1 MNTIKLL
8 MAALIFT
15 TAIDAQNET
24 VNILIRNNASE
35 VIKHGVDILRAHL
48 TEFNTSSE
56 LYIRKDYP
64 KVTGTSIYI
73 GNIANYLNKE
83 LAFTNGIRVPFEDNS
98 YVIRKSGNNIFI
110 FGSDDVG
117 TMYGVY
123 DLIEQMELKKLN
135 KLNVEVISEKTE
147 TPYVEIR
154 GVNPFLH
161 TQALWDKKSWFYD
174 LEFWKEYLGQL
185 SFNRFNFL
193 DVHGVYDLNNT
204 DFFNFFAYFVKSD
217 KFQNIGLSK
226 KECDDN
232 LAQLK
237 RIVKMAKERGIK
249 VGIMNYNFGSFIG
262 GQPRPGRF
270 RDDPK
275 ITYERLKGEELEA
288 YIREVTSKLLK
299 EIPDLWIFGFRIGES
314 GKRLDFFQDTFLKG
328 IQQSG
333 RIGMPLYSRSW
344 LTTRRLIDAMAQNYP
359 GKLYLEIKYNGEHFG
374 PPYQAITGMRPWHL
388 SYSYEEYSDRP
399 QNFELIWQ
407 IRFNGTHRI
416 FHWGNA
422 DYVKRTVKTLHFAYG
437 KGFTIE
443 PMQAYFPMND
453 YMHDNSK
460 IHHDY
465 FKWGFQ
471 KDWFWNLLW
480 GRLSYNPEL
489 NPRVWMYQFEKRF
502 GKAAEGVSNLFQKMS
517 EVIPYIYQTHCV
529 GVDHRSDAPEFETGN
544 GIDNHYPVD
553 DPRFDKGIDNFIK
566 ISALDSASYMSP
578 AEYVDEYLSQNYTGR
593 YTPIQISEKFKIMA
607 DQILKYIAAASK
619 KSIEPG
625 SKEYDCIK
633 MDAEMLASLAMYY
646 SEKFLA
652 AVDLQF
658 YRKAGDTEKL
668 TSALEHMTSA
678 YAHWES
684 LAETGEKHYKPLL
697 EELRMRT
704 IAYRWKDQLPFL
716 RADIETI
723 KKEISNLNDVFAE
736 RKVPEHKATGDT
748 EPPVVKHRLT
758 DLIIPSDSVKLTAK
772 VTDESK
778 IKWVKVYYKEQPS
791 YIDWRSADMKL
802 SRNDIYEITLPL
814 NSHGLI
820 YYFEAFDEYLN
831 GKNYPDPKIETPY
844 FVIESWNPVTSRR

>member
-1 MNTIKLL
+1 
-8 MAALIFT
+8 
-15 TAIDAQNET
+15 
-24 VNILIRNNASE
+24 
-35 VIKHGVDILRAHL
+35 
-48 TEFNTSSE
+48 
-56 LYIRKDYP
+56 
-64 KVTGTSIYI
+64 
-73 GNIANYLNKE
+73 
-83 LAFTNGIRVPFEDNS
+83 
-98 YVIRKSGNNIFI
+98 
-110 FGSDDVG
+110 
-117 TMYGVY
+117 
-123 DLIEQMELKKLN
+123 
-135 KLNVEVISEKTE
+135 
-147 TPYVEIR
+147 
-154 GVNPFLH
+154 
-161 TQALWDKKSWFYD
+161 
-174 LEFWKEYLGQL
+174 
-185 SFNRFNFL
+185 
-193 DVHGVYDLNNT
+193 
-204 DFFNFFAYFVKSD
+204 
-217 KFQNIGLSK
+217 
-226 KECDDN
+226 
-232 LAQLK
+232 
-237 RIVKMAKERGIK
+237 
-249 VGIMNYNFGSFIG
+249 
-262 GQPRPGRF
+262 
-270 RDDPK
+270 
-275 ITYERLKGEELEA
+275 
-288 YIREVTSKLLK
+288 
-299 EIPDLWIFGFRIGES
+299 
-314 GKRLDFFQDTFLKG
+314 
-328 IQQSG
+328 
-333 RIGMPLYSRSW
+333 
-344 LTTRRLIDAMAQNYP
+344 
-359 GKLYLEIKYNGEHFG
+359 
-374 PPYQAITGMRPWHL
+374 
-388 SYSYEEYSDRP
+388 
-399 QNFELIWQ
+399 
-407 IRFNGTHRI
+407 
-416 FHWGNA
+416 
-422 DYVKRTVKTLHFAYG
+422 
-437 KGFTIE
+437 
-443 PMQAYFPMND
+443 MQAYFPMND